1 MNRAAYQNLIATRIV
16 ETALVIKRGISI
28 IIALDCSPFLGA
40 LIKMT
45 HSIRTPTE
53 HCQKILAVDSRF
65 RRTKT
70 SEQAEQEYPSHN
82 AAAAI
87 EDPDSPDDDRVAHD
101 ILWKGL

>member
-1 MNRAAYQNLIATRIV
+1 M
-16 ETALVIKRGISI
+16 ALVINRGISI

-40 LIKMT
+40 LIKVT

-87 EDPDSPDDDRVAHD
+87 EDPDSPDDNRVAHD
-101 ILWKGL
+101 VLGEGPLVAKRGEYAWKLR

>member
-1 MNRAAYQNLIATRIV
+1 MDMATYQNLIATRIV

-28 IIALDCSPFLGA
+28 MIALDCSPFLGA
-40 LIKMT
+40 LMKVT

-70 SEQAEQEYPSHN
+70 SEQAEQEHPSHK